1 MSVMSTGRAG
11 LSAAVG
17 AEFMAPGTWAA
28 GSAPRVAAGSAADG
42 CGCQEAGVNERGGAG
57 MRRDLRITELRYREL
72 HVREVR
78 TSGQGARQHRTAAAG
93 TRQARARVVSVRR
106 PQPDG
111 PPVSAAAQRA
121 AARRV
126 AAPEVAAPGVAAP
139 GVAAQRVAARE
150 MAERGAAVPWVG
162 ASRTTGERSAAA
174 RSAAAGRPGPVRLT
188 RRGRAVVAGLTILA
202 ATAVALLLWLSL
214 AGGAQ
219 ASSHGQP
226 ARAGYRGMT
235 QIVVRPGQTLWS
247 IAAAAEPSVD
257 PRIVIQQIIDTN
269 ALGGNTIRAGQL
281 LWVPK
286 G

>member
-1 MSVMSTGRAG
+1 MSVLSTGRAG

-17 AEFMAPGTWAA
+17 AEFMAPETWAA
-28 GSAPRVAAGSAADG
+28 GSAPCAAAGPAADG
-42 CGCQEAGVNERGGAG
+42 CGCQEASVNERGGAG
-57 MRRDLRITELRYREL
+57 MRRDLRITELRFREL

-78 TSGQGARQHRTAAAG
+78 TSGQRARRYGPAAAG
-93 TRQARARVVSVRR
+93 TRQARARVVSARR

-111 PPVSAAAQRA
+111 PPVSAVAQEVAAQR
-121 AARRV
+121 
-126 AAPEVAAPGVAAP
+126 VAAPGVAA
-139 GVAAQRVAARE
+139 
-150 MAERGAAVPWVG
+150 
-162 ASRTTGERSAAA
+162 SRATGERSAVARSAVANSASA
-174 RSAAAGRPGPVRLT
+174 RSAAAVRPGPVRLT

-247 IAAAAEPSVD
+247 IASAAQPSTD